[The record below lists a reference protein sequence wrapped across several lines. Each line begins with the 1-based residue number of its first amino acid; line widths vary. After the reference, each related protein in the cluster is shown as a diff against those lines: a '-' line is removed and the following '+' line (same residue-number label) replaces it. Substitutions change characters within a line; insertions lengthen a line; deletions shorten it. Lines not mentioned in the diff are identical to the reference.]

1 MPFSHVRDEFQPEEL
16 AKLTDAFNLAWPEV
30 LLARGAGTRP
40 QLAWLKQTLAHY
52 LIACAR
58 LGEFD
63 PEKLKAEAVSA
74 LTGGTSTPDS
84 QHTNP

>member
-16 AKLTDAFNLAWPEV
+16 AKLTEAFNLAWPEGW
-30 LLARGAGTRP
+30 RGGASTQP
-40 QLAWLKQTLAHY
+40 QLGWLKQTLAHY

-63 PEKLKAEAVSA
+63 PVKLKEEAVAA
-74 LTGGTSTPDS
+74 LTGATGR
-84 QHTNP
+84 